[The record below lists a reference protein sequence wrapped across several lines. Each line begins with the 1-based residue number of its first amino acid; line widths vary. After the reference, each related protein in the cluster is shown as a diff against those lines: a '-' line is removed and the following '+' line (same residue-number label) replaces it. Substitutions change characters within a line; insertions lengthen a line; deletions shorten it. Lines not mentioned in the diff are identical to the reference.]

1 AEPEEPQP
9 EPSRVE
15 AADVTIQTPE
25 ETPSTPPAVVE
36 PAPPEPE
43 PEIEPVAEQQ
53 VEPEAIDE
61 AIHAEAEMPPA
72 EEKPKK
78 PAKFKEPLTEPTQLL
93 QSARQALSA
102 GDAGRALSDYR
113 KLIDRKQDIETVI
126 GDLKRAAERYP
137 NLPKVWQALG
147 DAYMK
152 ADQLPDAI
160 KAYKRGMEVA

>member
-1 AEPEEPQP
+1 VGPRP
-9 EPSRVE
+9 EPIE
-15 AADVTIQTPE
+15 ADTAEVIPE
-25 ETPSTPPAVVE
+25 PPTEIPAKPPASIE

-43 PEIEPVAEQQ
+43 PTEEALAETPTAAT
-53 VEPEAIDE
+53 VEPEKPEVEKA
-61 AIHAEAEMPPA
+61 PA
-72 EEKPKK
+72 K

-93 QSARQALSA
+93 QSARQALGA

-113 KLIDRKQDIETVI
+113 KLIDRKQDIDTVI
-126 GDLKRAAERYP
+126 KDLQRAAERYP

-152 ADQLPDAI
+152 ADQLPEAI